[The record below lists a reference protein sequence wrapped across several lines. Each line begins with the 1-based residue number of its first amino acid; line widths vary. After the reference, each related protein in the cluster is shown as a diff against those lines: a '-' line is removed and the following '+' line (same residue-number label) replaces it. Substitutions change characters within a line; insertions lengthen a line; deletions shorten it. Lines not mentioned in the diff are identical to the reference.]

1 MYHWCHLELKNFF
14 GYEGVLNGKTA
25 EEVWNLCNAKLAAP
39 EFSAR
44 GLIKASNVAMIGTI
58 DDPCSDLKWHKLIAE
73 DISANNA
80 LRYFNI

>member
-1 MYHWCHLELKNFF
+1 
-14 GYEGVLNGKTA
+14 
-25 EEVWNLCNAKLAAP
+25 
-39 EFSAR
+39 
-44 GLIKASNVAMIGTI
+44 MIGTI